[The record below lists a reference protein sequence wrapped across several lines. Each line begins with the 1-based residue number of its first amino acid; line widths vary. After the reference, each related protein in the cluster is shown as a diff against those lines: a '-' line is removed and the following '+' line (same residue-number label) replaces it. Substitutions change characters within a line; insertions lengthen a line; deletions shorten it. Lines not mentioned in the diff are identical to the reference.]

1 MRPHRKPDAT
11 GASPVDV
18 IPTVRSSAPVTD
30 QQAVDV
36 SPASKQKGPDI
47 VLPLDVDT
55 NRATRSWSRR
65 ENAGRITWA
74 LATPFFA
81 LSPRPA
87 WAWRNWLLRCF
98 GARVGRQVHIFPS
111 VRITIPWNL
120 TIGDQSAVGDR
131 AILYALGPISLGA
144 RATVSQGVHLCAG
157 THDWRR
163 PDRPLVKASISI
175 GDDAWIA
182 ADAFVGPHV
191 SVGARAIVGARA
203 VVTKSI
209 PEDVIVVGNPASPIS
224 RTHSAERESHV
235 ADSRDPYV
243 Q

>member
-1 MRPHRKPDAT
+1 MRPHRKPDVT

-18 IPTVRSSAPVTD
+18 IPTVPNSAPVSD
-30 QQAVDV
+30 RQAVGI
-36 SPASKQKGPDI
+36 SPTIKQKSPDI
-47 VLPLDVDT
+47 VLPLDVDA
-55 NRATRSWSRR
+55 NRRTRSWSRR
-65 ENAGRITWA
+65 ENAGRIAWA
-74 LATPFFA
+74 LTSPFFA

-87 WAWRNWLLRCF
+87 WGWRRWVLRCF
-98 GARVGRQVHIFPS
+98 GANVGRQVHIFPS

-131 AILYALGPISLGA
+131 AILYALGPIILGD
-144 RATVSQGVHLCAG
+144 RVTVSQGAHLCAG
-157 THDWRR
+157 THDWRQ
-163 PDRPLVKASISI
+163 PDRPLVKAPISI

-182 ADAFVGPHV
+182 ADAFVGPYV

-209 PEDVIVVGNPASPIS
+209 PEDVIVVGNPAAPIS
-224 RTHSAERESHV
+224 RTHSSERESHV
-235 ADSRDPYV
+235 TDSRDPHV